1 MSNNT
6 KPRLEVAREARRFQI
21 TGVPK
26 SSWYDLMKRG
36 AAPKPIPLSPG
47 ARGWLVDELE
57 DWVERRRRERDD
69 AGDAWQTLGEA
80 ATRVVI
86 DAVRRE

>member
-26 SSWYDLMKRG
+26 SSWYDLMRRG
-36 AAPKPIPLSPG
+36 KAPKPIPLGGST
-47 ARGWLVDELE
+47 RGWLVDELE
-57 DWVERRRRERDD
+57 DWVERRRRERDA

-80 ATRVVI
+80 AARVVS
-86 DAVRRE
+86 DGGLK